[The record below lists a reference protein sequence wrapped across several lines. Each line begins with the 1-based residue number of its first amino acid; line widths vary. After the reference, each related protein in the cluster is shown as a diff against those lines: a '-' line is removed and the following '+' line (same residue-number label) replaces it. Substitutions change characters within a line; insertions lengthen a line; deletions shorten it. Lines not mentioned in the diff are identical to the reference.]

1 MLMYCR
7 NHLSRLKLSN
17 KVIIS
22 SPQCGCS
29 TEVSPP
35 LKKKRKLI
43 YAKGKTFVDWKRIY
57 IKSGN
62 GGNGSASFVHSRDH
76 KGGPDGGDG
85 GRGADVIFIAD
96 DAYSQL
102 SHLEHQYRAKN
113 GGNGS
118 KKNRHGKNGEHL
130 HIQIPVGTVITNSNS
145 DEELADLTRKGETYT
160 VAKGGSKGLGNVHFK
175 SPTRVRP
182 REFTEGGAGEEIFV
196 ELELKSIADIG
207 LVGFPNAGKSSLLHC
222 ISRATPKIGDYP
234 FTTLKPNIGVM
245 NLKDDLTVSVADIP
259 GIVKGA
265 HENIGLG
272 HEFLRHVERCHM
284 LMYVMDCSS
293 PDMLSQFEILKTE
306 LDLYKAGLST
316 ISSIFIANKI
326 DLIQDQ
332 DEMRNNIQQ
341 HVNMPV
347 VPLSAKFSQNIEELK
362 SLILQK
368 WKFKHTG

>member
-22 SPQCGCS
+22 SSQCGCS
-29 TEVSPP
+29 TQVSPP

-62 GGNGSASFVHSRDH
+62 GSASFFHSRDH
-76 KGGPDGGDG
+76 KGGPEGGDG

-118 KKNRHGKNGEHL
+118 KKNRHGKNGEHI
-130 HIQIPVGTVITNSNS
+130 HIHVLVMSISSHLQDCVQES
-145 DEELADLTRKGETYT
+145 
-160 VAKGGSKGLGNVHFK
+160 
-175 SPTRVRP
+175 
-182 REFTEGGAGEEIFV
+182 FTEGGTGEEIFV

-245 NLKDDLTVSVADIP
+245 NLKDDLTVSVD
-259 GIVKGA
+259 
-265 HENIGLG
+265 
-272 HEFLRHVERCHM
+272 
-284 LMYVMDCSS
+284 
-293 PDMLSQFEILKTE
+293 
-306 LDLYKAGLST
+306 
-316 ISSIFIANKI
+316 
-326 DLIQDQ
+326 
-332 DEMRNNIQQ
+332 
-341 HVNMPV
+341 
-347 VPLSAKFSQNIEELK
+347 
-362 SLILQK
+362 
-368 WKFKHTG
+368 